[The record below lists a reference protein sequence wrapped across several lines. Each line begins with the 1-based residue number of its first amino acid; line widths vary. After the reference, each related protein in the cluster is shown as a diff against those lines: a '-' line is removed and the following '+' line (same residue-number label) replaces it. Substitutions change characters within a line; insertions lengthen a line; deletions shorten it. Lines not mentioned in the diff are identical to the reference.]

1 MRFQPW
7 LKLRISII
15 KQSIDRALSVN
26 VNVPVRPHAELVS
39 VIVYLPQTRTLESDN
54 DWYASDDAF
63 VGEHNSSTKCAP
75 GWYYIYYR
83 IETVFPFSRLL
94 TYDIHSSNMDTKH
107 CFKSPSLAVRSIML
121 YLLSCMYVDAEH
133 DNLD

>member
-1 MRFQPW
+1 M
-7 LKLRISII
+7 
-15 KQSIDRALSVN
+15 A
-26 VNVPVRPHAELVS
+26 VRPHVELVS

-63 VGEHNSSTKCAP
+63 VGEHNGSMKCAP
-75 GWYYIYYR
+75 GWYCIYYR
-83 IETVFPFSRLL
+83 IETVFPFFRLL
-94 TYDIHSSNMDTKH
+94 TCDIHSSNMDTKH
-107 CFKSPSLAVRSIML
+107 CFKSPSHAVLSIVL